1 MTSQFLLSLPRNQVP
16 QWAASYIDYKGL
28 KKLLKS
34 VVIDSQEH
42 GSDIDLAGG
51 ISPRR
56 KRGPM
61 S

>member
-1 MTSQFLLSLPRNQVP
+1 MSSLPRNQVP

-42 GSDIDLAGG
+42 GNDIDLAGG
-51 ISPRR
+51 ISLTP
-56 KRGPM
+56 PENEAPAM